1 MSNLRI
7 PNKLDGKGRRGKSET
22 SQRVAANLKT
32 DTLQTKRPRS
42 DDRGLLVKEGEGK
55 ESPIL
60 YARPPQLTIRQRS
73 LPIIAAVLARWY
85 AEGRACYNRRA
96 IDG

>member
-1 MSNLRI
+1 MVKAVAANLKKI
-7 PNKLDGKGRRGKSET
+7 AANLK
-22 SQRVAANLKT
+22 RVAANLKS

-42 DDRGLLVKEGEGK
+42 YDRGLLVKEGEGK
-55 ESPIL
+55 ELLIL

-73 LPIIAAVLARWY
+73 LRIIATVLSAGLPKVW
-85 AEGRACYNRRA
+85 ACYNRGA